1 MECFLIW
8 LSATHCEDIQLGQRI
23 IDDDWF
29 DAFLRCKMCLSV
41 DGINQTSAVGI
52 CGFIFR
58 SASNFSLR
66 NIKVRYKII
75 VIKLSDYNHNWC
87 DHWISVFKV

>member
-1 MECFLIW
+1 
-8 LSATHCEDIQLGQRI
+8 
-23 IDDDWF
+23 
-29 DAFLRCKMCLSV
+29 MCLSV

-58 SASNFSLR
+58 NASNFSLR

-75 VIKLSDYNHNWC
+75 VIKLSDYNHN
-87 DHWISVFKV
+87 

>member
-1 MECFLIW
+1 
-8 LSATHCEDIQLGQRI
+8 
-23 IDDDWF
+23 
-29 DAFLRCKMCLSV
+29 MCLSV

-75 VIKLSDYNHNWC
+75 VIKLS
-87 DHWISVFKV
+87 VFGCSKLSFRNRQMVRIPQVEVSSQMNF